1 MGIIFQREYIT
12 LLLVIHLLTS
22 KDMNVTSYPLLEC
35 IVPPVGEN
43 AAVTA
48 AHYLR

>member
-12 LLLVIHLLTS
+12 LLLIIHLLIS
-22 KDMNVTSYPLLEC
+22 KDVNFASFPLLEC

-43 AAVTA
+43 AAVIA